1 MPALWGCDMSRVGVD
16 LDGVCYNFSAS
27 VREYLALTGWPHAC
41 PEPTRWEFYEDW
53 GLGLGAFLDA
63 CNEGVDAG
71 VIFSFGDPYPNVRE
85 ALEIIKAKGHTIH
98 IVTDRSFGT
107 NGASEAA
114 TRSWLDR
121 HGLPFDSLT
130 FAADKTVVHLDMMID
145 DKLANYDALEAA
157 GVDVRLLT
165 RAWNQVEDRP
175 RRRVLDLLHFAEL
188 VA

>member
-1 MPALWGCDMSRVGVD
+1 MSRVGVD
-16 LDGVCYNFSAS
+16 LDGVCYDFSAS
-27 VREYLALTGWPHAC
+27 VREYLTHIGWAHSC

-53 GLGLGAFLDA
+53 GLSLGGFLDI
-63 CNEGVDAG
+63 CHDGVDAG
-71 VIFSFGDPYPNVRE
+71 VIFSYGDPYPRVRE
-85 ALEIIKAKGHTIH
+85 ALRLIRAKGHTIH

-121 HGLPFDSLT
+121 HDLPFDSLT
-130 FAADKTVVHLDMMID
+130 FSADKTVVRLDAMVD
-145 DKLANYDALEAA
+145 DKLANYDALDKA

-165 RAWNQVEDRP
+165 RAWNRADDFVP
-175 RRRVLDLLHFAEL
+175 RQRVLDLLHFAEV